1 MAAGRGFNMI
11 PTDRNVT
18 TGLEGED
25 ADEDLIASASS
36 LW

>member
-1 MAAGRGFNMI
+1 MA
-11 PTDRNVT
+11 PTDRTVT
-18 TGLEGED
+18 VGGEEED